1 MSVKQNSIERQIDQ
15 LVAYQIRHEIITLAR
30 EVSIKMCYLIY
41 LGLMSKLLNIQTTLS
56 KYPKGTIL

>member
-15 LVAYQIRHEIITLAR
+15 LVGYQIRHEIITLAR